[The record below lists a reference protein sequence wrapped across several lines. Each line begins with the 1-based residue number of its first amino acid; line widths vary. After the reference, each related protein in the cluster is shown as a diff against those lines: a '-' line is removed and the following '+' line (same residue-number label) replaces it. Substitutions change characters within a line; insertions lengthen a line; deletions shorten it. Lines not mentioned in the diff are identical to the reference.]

1 MGGSLKAIEKGYF
14 QQEIRENAYRIKK
27 EVDEGKRIIVGVN
40 KFVEQEAKV
49 PEILRI
55 DTELERKQ
63 VARLKEFKARRDNAK
78 VEHMISKLE
87 EAAEGDENLMPYII
101 ESVKA
106 RVTLGEISNAFRRVF
121 GVYQPK
127 III

>member
-1 MGGSLKAIEKGYF
+1 
-14 QQEIRENAYRIKK
+14 
-27 EVDEGKRIIVGVN
+27 
-40 KFVEQEAKV
+40 
-49 PEILRI
+49 
-55 DTELERKQ
+55 
-63 VARLKEFKARRDNAK
+63 
-78 VEHMISKLE
+78 
-87 EAAEGDENLMPYII
+87 MPYII